1 MIQLQQCDIMKMY
14 SARETAKLLGVSQST
29 VIRWIERGVLK
40 AKIKKTPFRK
50 MYYVPEEEIE
60 RLKKEMYQDFE

>member
-1 MIQLQQCDIMKMY
+1 MQQCDIMKMY

>member
-1 MIQLQQCDIMKMY
+1 MKMY

-29 VIRWIERGVLK
+29 VIRWIEKGELK

>member
-1 MIQLQQCDIMKMY
+1 MY

-29 VIRWIERGVLK
+29 VIRWIEKGELK